1 MSSKLKRNIF
11 VIFII
16 ILNVGADQIS
26 KFYAQLYLKGQDTIH
41 VIGNLFILT
50 YAENS
55 GAFLGMGSSI
65 PQPWKTI
72 VMVLFPALAI
82 ILGTIY
88 LIFGKKVSFKQAVC
102 LACIIGGGIGN
113 VYDRAT
119 NMGKVVDFLNF
130 GIGTGWFRT
139 GVLNIADLSIT
150 FGAIFLILFQYLEE
164 KKEKQLTGL
173 IKK

>member
-1 MSSKLKRNIF
+1 MSSKFKRNIF

-16 ILNVGADQIS
+16 MVNVGIDQIS
-26 KFYAQLYLKGQDTIH
+26 KYYAQLYIQGRGRIQ
-41 VIGNLFILT
+41 VIGNLFRLE

-55 GAFLGMGSSI
+55 GAFLGLGSNI

-130 GIGTGWFRT
+130 GIGPGFRT

-164 KKEKQLTGL
+164 KKEKQLTGD
-173 IKK
+173 IGK